1 MGLKTLKE
9 SDRPMNLKRREAER
23 RRDFMKEIIL
33 KDPLMSATKL
43 NQFAQREFGSKLRTS
58 SIYEMKEE
66 LGFDRLG
73 NIRVPNQDPEPV
85 VRARNAGE
93 TNRGVFTML
102 ISLPDTDR
110 PAEIAGLLLKRL
122 EENEIVNLKIS
133 GSGPTWIC
141 LLYTSPSPRD

>member
-1 MGLKTLKE
+1 
-9 SDRPMNLKRREAER
+9 MNLKRREAER

-33 KDPLMSATKL
+33 KDPLLSAAKL

-93 TNRGVFTML
+93 TNRGVFPML

-133 GSGPTWIC
+133 GSGPTWIVVE
-141 LLYTSPSPRD
+141 PAA